1 MSYRVLVRTVFDLT
15 SLTSIAERKDG
26 GKTLPLLPPL
36 LTVWRKDGGKIEN
49 MVSLKYRPQRVY
61 QGRGGV
67 AKGLTGGDFRVEAC

>member
-1 MSYRVLVRTVFDLT
+1 MRFSLGILLMSYRVLVRTVFDLT
-15 SLTSIAERKDG
+15 SLTS
-26 GKTLPLLPPL
+26 
-36 LTVWRKDGGKIEN
+36 RKDGGKIEN